1 MKITPLILGAASM
14 VLVSPSATMAGTH
27 NIEETKNYSE
37 LPTVYQEALKK
48 VDDTQIKYTTTSVNM
63 RKGADTDAEIVTTLD
78 RNTMVDS
85 VTEVGGWTL
94 VLGEDNR
101 YYFIYSE
108 YLSDTETSASYSD
121 DDLYVL
127 AHIIDAEMG
136 VESWEDKIITGSVV
150 LNRVASSQFP
160 NTIRKVVFQKGQYS
174 PTWSG
179 SFYREPSAES
189 WKAAR
194 YLLENGSQIPS
205 NVLYQA
211 EFKQGSVWKRTKAA
225 YYCYG

>member
-14 VLVSPSATMAGTH
+14 VLVSPSATMASTH
-27 NIEETKNYSE
+27 NIGETKNYTE
-37 LPTVYQEALKK
+37 LPTVYQEALKS

-63 RKGADTDAEIVTTLD
+63 RKGADTNAEIVATLD

-85 VTEVGGWTL
+85 VTDVGGWTL
-94 VLGEDNR
+94 ILGEDNR
-101 YYFIYSE
+101 YYFIKSE
-108 YLSDTETSASYSD
+108 YLSNTETAASYSD

-127 AHIIDAEMG
+127 SHIIDAEMG

-150 LNRVASSQFP
+150 LNRVASNQFP
-160 NTIRKVVFQKGQYS
+160 NSIRSVVFQKRQYS
-174 PTWSG
+174 PTWTG
-179 SFYREPSAES
+179 SFYREPSEES
-189 WKAAR
+189 VRAAK
-194 YLLENGSQIPS
+194 YLLENGSQIPA

-211 EFKQGSVWKRTKAA
+211 EFKQGAIWKRTKAA